1 MRVREEAVFHWSVS
15 VVKSQ
20 PLFDEVRIRVKWY
33 TEWPTMSSWLK
44 HHRRKSSQVASKC
57 HNAKLRSASL
67 PRRKVS
73 EEDHVN
79 LKTSNDPNNNN
90 NNTNDCNGTMTLKF
104 FNMRQPTN
112 LTGRFPSTV
121 RMHAKVEELLLEP
134 SRPPNQGLPVMPAAV
149 AAAGVAAA
157 AGSTL
162 QRAASVHSAA
172 SAGLLATGTPVAT
185 AAAVLPNLVQPLS
198 LLPDWR

>member
-79 LKTSNDPNNNN
+79 LKTNNDPNN

-134 SRPPNQGLPVMPAAV
+134 SRPPNQGLPVTPAAV
-149 AAAGVAAA
+149 AAA
-157 AGSTL
+157 AGATA

-172 SAGLLATGTPVAT
+172 SAGLVATGTPVA

>member
-1 MRVREEAVFHWSVS
+1 
-15 VVKSQ
+15 
-20 PLFDEVRIRVKWY
+20 
-33 TEWPTMSSWLK
+33 MSSWLK

-79 LKTSNDPNNNN
+79 LKTNNDPNNNN
-90 NNTNDCNGTMTLKF
+90 NNSNDCNGTMTLKF

-134 SRPPNQGLPVMPAAV
+134 ARPPNQGLPVMPAAV
-149 AAAGVAAA
+149 AAA

-162 QRAASVHSAA
+162 HRAASVHSAA
-172 SAGLLATGTPVAT
+172 SAGLVATGAPVLAA

>member
-1 MRVREEAVFHWSVS
+1 
-15 VVKSQ
+15 
-20 PLFDEVRIRVKWY
+20 
-33 TEWPTMSSWLK
+33 
-44 HHRRKSSQVASKC
+44 
-57 HNAKLRSASL
+57 
-67 PRRKVS
+67 
-73 EEDHVN
+73 
-79 LKTSNDPNNNN
+79 
-90 NNTNDCNGTMTLKF
+90 MTLKF

-134 SRPPNQGLPVMPAAV
+134 SRPPNQPGLPVMPAAV
-149 AAAGVAAA
+149 AAAGVAV

-172 SAGLLATGTPVAT
+172 GSAGLVAAGTPAVAAT
-185 AAAVLPNLVQPLS
+185 VLPNLVQPLS

>member
-1 MRVREEAVFHWSVS
+1 
-15 VVKSQ
+15 
-20 PLFDEVRIRVKWY
+20 
-33 TEWPTMSSWLK
+33 MSSWLK

-79 LKTSNDPNNNN
+79 LKTNNDPNNNN
-90 NNTNDCNGTMTLKF
+90 NSNDCNGTMTLKF

-157 AGSTL
+157 AGSTA

-172 SAGLLATGTPVAT
+172 SAGLVATGTPVA
-185 AAAVLPNLVQPLS
+185 AAPATVLPNLVQPLS

>member
-1 MRVREEAVFHWSVS
+1 
-15 VVKSQ
+15 
-20 PLFDEVRIRVKWY
+20 
-33 TEWPTMSSWLK
+33 MSSWLK

-79 LKTSNDPNNNN
+79 LKTNNDPNNNS
-90 NNTNDCNGTMTLKF
+90 NDCNGTMTLKF

-149 AAAGVAAA
+149 SAAAVA

-162 QRAASVHSAA
+162 HRAASVHSAA
-172 SAGLLATGTPVAT
+172 SAGLVATGAPVV
-185 AAAVLPNLVQPLS
+185 AAASAVLPNLVQPLS

>member
-79 LKTSNDPNNNN
+79 LKTNNDPNNNH
-90 NNTNDCNGTMTLKF
+90 NTNDCNGTMTLKF

-134 SRPPNQGLPVMPAAV
+134 SRPPNQGLPVTPAAV
-149 AAAGVAAA
+149 AAA
-157 AGSTL
+157 AGATA

-172 SAGLLATGTPVAT
+172 SAGLVATGTPVA

>member
-1 MRVREEAVFHWSVS
+1 
-15 VVKSQ
+15 
-20 PLFDEVRIRVKWY
+20 
-33 TEWPTMSSWLK
+33 MSSWLK

-79 LKTSNDPNNNN
+79 LKTNNDPNNNH
-90 NNTNDCNGTMTLKF
+90 NTNDCNGTMTLKF

-157 AGSTL
+157 AGSTA

-172 SAGLLATGTPVAT
+172 SAGLVATGTPVA
-185 AAAVLPNLVQPLS
+185 AAAATVLPNLVQPLS

>member
-44 HHRRKSSQVASKC
+44 HHRRKSSQVDSKC
-57 HNAKLRSASL
+57 HNAKLRSGRL
-67 PRRKVS
+67 PIRKVS

-79 LKTSNDPNNNN
+79 LKTNNDPNNNH
-90 NNTNDCNGTMTLKF
+90 NTNDCNGTMTLKF

-134 SRPPNQGLPVMPAAV
+134 SRPPNQGLPVTPAAV
-149 AAAGVAAA
+149 AAA
-157 AGSTL
+157 AGATA

-172 SAGLLATGTPVAT
+172 SAGLVATGTPVA
-185 AAAVLPNLVQPLS
+185 AAAVAVLPNLVQPLS

>member
-1 MRVREEAVFHWSVS
+1 
-15 VVKSQ
+15 
-20 PLFDEVRIRVKWY
+20 
-33 TEWPTMSSWLK
+33 MSSWLK

-79 LKTSNDPNNNN
+79 LKTNNDPNNNN
-90 NNTNDCNGTMTLKF
+90 NSNDCNGTMTLKF

-134 SRPPNQGLPVMPAAV
+134 SRPPNQGLPVTPAAV
-149 AAAGVAAA
+149 AAA
-157 AGSTL
+157 AGATA

-172 SAGLLATGTPVAT
+172 SAGLVATGTPVA
-185 AAAVLPNLVQPLS
+185 AAPATVLPNLVQPLS